1 MLDIL
6 SATVPIFLIV
16 GLGFALTRGGML
28 KRQDMSVLS
37 TYVVKLALPALIFI
51 NVLGRSFAD
60 ILNPTYL
67 LVYAMAAM
75 AMVGLGVVWGRA
87 RGARPARTATLSFAM
102 SGTNNGFVGFPIF
115 LLVLPEVAGLAVG
128 MDMLVDNILIIP
140 VALAMFE
147 SVSGRHHTHWGRR
160 LTGIGLRVVTH
171 PMVIALIAA
180 LALTWLGVELPAML
194 ERAVTLVANS
204 SSAVALFAIG
214 GMLVGLELKGQL
226 ADLVAAVSGKL
237 VVSPAIAAA
246 LVVLVPLAGLPALS
260 HDLRAAVILTA
271 AMPSMS
277 SVGAFAE
284 QHGEGDFGAATMML
298 STVVAFVTL
307 TAWMFG
313 LSAVGWL

>member
-6 SATVPIFLIV
+6 AATVPIFLIV
-16 GLGFALTRGGML
+16 GLGFAVTRGGML

-75 AMVGLGVVWGRA
+75 AMVGLGIVWGRA

-147 SVSGRHHTHWGRR
+147 SVSGRHHMHWGRR

-171 PMVIALIAA
+171 PMVIALVAA
-180 LALTWLGVELPAML
+180 LVLTWLGVEMPAML

-214 GMLVGLELKGQL
+214 GMLVGLMLRGQL
-226 ADLVAAVSGKL
+226 ADLVAAVGGKL
-237 VVSPAIAAA
+237 VLSPAIAAA
-246 LVVLVPLAGLPALS
+246 LVVLVPLVGLPALTY
-260 HDLRAAVILTA
+260 DLRAAVILTA

-298 STVVAFVTL
+298 STVVSFVTL

-313 LSAVGWL
+313 LSAVGWM

>member
-1 MLDIL
+1 VLDIL

-28 KRQDMSVLS
+28 ERQDMSVLS

-60 ILNPTYL
+60 ILNSTYL
-67 LVYAMAAM
+67 LVYAIAAM

-87 RGARPARTATLSFAM
+87 RGAGPARTATLSFAM

-147 SVSGRHHTHWGRR
+147 SVAGRHHTHWGRR

-214 GMLVGLELKGQL
+214 GMLVGLRLKGQL

-246 LVVLVPLAGLPALS
+246 LVVLLPLVGLPTLS

-271 AMPSMS
+271 ALPSMS

-307 TAWMFG
+307 TAWMVG